1 MRIGQA
7 VSCLGM
13 SAFAVS
19 CLRVRVRVQVR
30 VRVSLRLPRSTFCLY
45 GSRVSTLIQNF
56 FGIQH
61 LCQRCVLN
69 CRMELDHIS
78 EGGKANQ
85 VTQCVAACGKPIWRA
100 FCSLAQHGVPDIIF
114 QTTREVYR
122 HYGNSCGLMLNRVLA
137 EVLISDRTK

>member
-1 MRIGQA
+1 MGIGQA

-19 CLRVRVRVQVR
+19 CLRVRLRVR
-30 VRVSLRLPRSTFCLY
+30 VRVNLRLPRPICCLY
-45 GSRVSTLIQNF
+45 ESRVSTLLQNF

-61 LCQRCVLN
+61 LCQKCVLN
-69 CRMELDHIS
+69 CRMVLNSIS
-78 EGGKANQ
+78 EVGKANQ

-114 QTTREVYR
+114 QTIREVYR
-122 HYGNSCGLMLNRVLA
+122 QYGIPCGLMLNGVLA
-137 EVLISDRTK
+137 EVMISDRTK